1 MESLSRQIENP
12 KPQTPGTGFSIA
24 VIEAKQAAAFRL
36 PETGFKLSDAVA
48 DPMCAPFG
56 WQTEAP
62 EDMFRRGDPVGGS
75 ADLDRIL
82 ALPRRPQL
90 DLTSA
95 TAEAMVELEMAK
107 YARTDNIGQCRC
119 KEIDPRKGCI
129 TRLLP
134 AQAWILREIS
144 MNQGLLA
151 HASVGLGKTLL
162 NILAPLALDN
172 VKSVLLL
179 IPASLVDQIQHDY
192 QLIAQHF
199 IVPGFMMHIGTQ
211 KPVYE
216 TKPIPGRP
224 TLHVLP
230 YSRLSMPEESDFLQR
245 RQPDA
250 IISDECD
257 AIRSMTSSRGIRIAK
272 WFAGG
277 DTPEERQKRMST
289 KFLGWTGSL
298 TDSSITEF
306 NYLALFALRDK
317 SPLPLN
323 PNTVIEWGRCL
334 DATTNPSPP
343 GELLKFCSPGE
354 DVRHAFRRRLAET
367 PGFIIANVTDIEVTG
382 GQGFVQN
389 SISEKEAPELPP
401 IVQEGLSMIRNDG
414 KRPDSLILRVRPDI
428 AALVGEDLIEDETL
442 EDALA
447 IAQAAQQVSV
457 GVLYFHKYPRGEP
470 RPLIKEWRKCK
481 SNYFREVREE
491 TLKGNTFM
499 DSAKLCEQAARR
511 FWGDDPKRD
520 DRPEWRCE
528 SWPAWRD
535 IQDKV
540 KPEMDSCVLDE
551 FLCVDALDWAYERSG
566 IVWYRMRALAVRMQE
581 LSVKAGRPLPIHDG
595 GPKGGQ
601 RLMAERGDRSIICS
615 IDSNGRGRD
624 GLQTAFDRQLI
635 MNMPASSSRT
645 EQLLG
650 RAHRR
655 GQRSALVTT
664 EIYLHTPELKKALKQ
679 AVRRSRYVR
688 DILGADQKL
697 LNGADVALLGPE
709 DSDAESE

>member
-1 MESLSRQIENP
+1 MPTLSDILASLSKEIENP
-12 KPQTPGTGFSIA
+12 AATPPT
-24 VIEAKQAAAFRL
+24 QPL
-36 PETGFKLSDAVA
+36 TGFKLSDTVA
-48 DPMCAPFG
+48 DPMVKPFG
-56 WQTEAP
+56 WQTQAP
-62 EDMFRRGDPVGGS
+62 DNMDLFRRGDPVGES
-75 ADLDRIL
+75 ADLERIL

-90 DLTSA
+90 DLTSD

-119 KEIDPRKGCI
+119 KEIDPRKNCI

-162 NILAPLALDN
+162 NILAPLALTN

-192 QLIAQHF
+192 QLISQHF
-199 IVPGFMMHIGTQ
+199 ITPGLIMHIGAQ
-211 KPVYE
+211 KPLYPPEV
-216 TKPIPGRP
+216 KAGRP

-230 YSRLSMPEESDFLQR
+230 YSRLSMPEESDFLPR
-245 RQPDA
+245 LGPDA

-257 AIRSMTSSRGIRIAK
+257 AIRAMTSSRGIRIAK

-277 DTPEERQKRMST
+277 DTPDERKKRMAT

-306 NYLALFALRDK
+306 NFLALFALRDK
-317 SPLPLN
+317 SPLPLD

-343 GELLKFCSPGE
+343 GELLRFCSPGE
-354 DVRHAFRRRLAET
+354 DVRHAFRRRLSET
-367 PGFIIANVTDIEVTG
+367 PGFIIANVTEIEVSG
-382 GQGFVQN
+382 GDGFVQN
-389 SISEKEAPELPP
+389 SIAEKEAPQLPS
-401 IVQEGLSMIRNDG
+401 IIEEALSMIRNDG
-414 KRPDSLILRVRPDI
+414 VRPDSLITRVRPDI
-428 AALVGEDLIEDETL
+428 AAMMGDDLIDDEEL
-442 EDALA
+442 EDAMA
-447 IAQAAQQVSV
+447 IARAAQEVSV
-457 GVLYFHKYPRGEP
+457 GVLYFWTFPRGES
-470 RPLIKEWRKCK
+470 RQLIKDWRKCRRA
-481 SNYFREVREE
+481 YFRDVREE

-499 DSAKLCEQAARR
+499 DSAKLCESAAMRY
-511 FWGDDPKRD
+511 WGDEPKRP
-520 DRPEWRCE
+520 DRPEWACQ

-535 IQDKV
+535 IRDKV
-540 KPEMDSCVLDE
+540 KPQTDSCVLDD
-551 FLCVDALDWAYERSG
+551 FLCVDALDWAYQRPG
-566 IVWYRMRALAVRMQE
+566 IVWYRMRALAIRMME
-581 LSVKAGRPLPIHDG
+581 LSVAAGRPLPIHDG

-624 GLQTAFDRQLI
+624 GLQLAFDRQLI
-635 MNMPASSSRT
+635 VNCPASATRT

-655 GQRSALVTT
+655 GQKSSLVTT

-679 AVRRSRYVR
+679 AIRRSRYVR

-697 LNGADVALLGPE
+697 LNGADAMLLGPE
-709 DSDAESE
+709 ESENQD